1 MARIYV
7 ASSWRNQYYPEVVQR
22 LREAGHEVYDFRNPP
37 HGGAGFHWT
46 DIDPNAPDWTYAQY
60 AEGLHHPLAERQF
73 QADIDALT
81 WADTCVLV
89 LPCGRSAHTEAGWM
103 AGAGKRVVAY
113 LPEMVEPEL
122 MYKLFDDVA
131 GSLEELVEKLYL
143 DRDVEFLRPGLSE

>member
-7 ASSWRNQYYPEVVQR
+7 ASSWRNPYFPEVVTR

-46 DIDPNAPDWTYAQY
+46 DIDPNAPAWTFAQY

-103 AGAGKRVVAY
+103 AGAGKRVLAY
-113 LPEMVEPEL
+113 IPEMVEPEL
-122 MYKLFDDVA
+122 MYKLFDGVA
-131 GSLEELVEKLYL
+131 GSLEELVGKL
-143 DRDVEFLRPGLSE
+143 

>member
-7 ASSWRNQYYPEVVQR
+7 ASSWRNPYFPEVVTR

-46 DIDPNAPDWTYAQY
+46 DIDPDAPAWTYAQY

-113 LPEMVEPEL
+113 IPEMVEPEL
-122 MYKLFDDVA
+122 MYKLFDGVS
-131 GSLEELVEKLYL
+131 GSLDELVDKL
-143 DRDVEFLRPGLSE
+143 

>member
-7 ASSWRNQYYPEVVQR
+7 ASSWRNPYFPEVVTR

-37 HGGAGFHWT
+37 H
-46 DIDPNAPDWTYAQY
+46 
-60 AEGLHHPLAERQF
+60 LHHPLAERQF

-103 AGAGKRVVAY
+103 AGAGKRVLAY

-122 MYKLFDDVA
+122 MYKLFDGVA
-131 GSLEELVEKLYL
+131 GSLEELVEKLYV

>member
-7 ASSWRNQYYPEVVQR
+7 ASSWRNKYFPEVVAC

-103 AGAGKRVVAY
+103 AGAGKRVIAY
-113 LPEMVEPEL
+113 IPEMVEPEL
-122 MYKLFDDVA
+122 MYKLFDGVA
-131 GSLEELVEKLYL
+131 GSLEELVGKI
-143 DRDVEFLRPGLSE
+143 

>member
-22 LREAGHEVYDFRNPP
+22 LREVGHEVYDFRNPP
-37 HGGAGFHWT
+37 HGDAGFHWT

-89 LPCGRSAHTEAGWM
+89 LPVGRSAHTEAGWM
-103 AGAGKRVVAY
+103 AGAGKRVIAY
-113 LPEMVEPEL
+113 IPEMVEPEL
-122 MYKLFDDVA
+122 MYKLFAGVA
-131 GSLEELVEKLYL
+131 GSLEELVDKL
-143 DRDVEFLRPGLSE
+143 

>member
-7 ASSWRNQYYPEVVQR
+7 ASSWRNQYFPDVVKC

-37 HGGAGFHWT
+37 HGGTGFHWT
-46 DIDPNAPDWTYAQY
+46 DIDPDAPNWTYAQY
-60 AEGLHHPLAERQF
+60 AEGLRHPLAERQF

-103 AGAGKRVVAY
+103 AGADKRVIAY
-113 LPEMVEPEL
+113 IPEMVEPEL
-122 MYKLFDDVA
+122 MYKLFAGVA
-131 GSLEELVEKLYL
+131 GNLEELVGKI
-143 DRDVEFLRPGLSE
+143 

>member
-7 ASSWRNQYYPEVVQR
+7 ASSWRNPYFPEVVTR

-46 DIDPNAPDWTYAQY
+46 DVDPDAPNWTYAQY

-73 QADIDALT
+73 Q
-81 WADTCVLV
+81 ADTCVLV

-103 AGAGKRVVAY
+103 AGAGKRVLAY

-122 MYKLFDDVA
+122 MYKLFDGVA
-131 GSLEELVEKLYL
+131 GSLEELVGKI
-143 DRDVEFLRPGLSE
+143 

>member
-7 ASSWRNQYYPEVVQR
+7 ASSWRTQYYPEVVQR

-46 DIDPNAPDWTYAQY
+46 DVDPDAPNWTYAQY

-73 QADIDALT
+73 QADIDALS